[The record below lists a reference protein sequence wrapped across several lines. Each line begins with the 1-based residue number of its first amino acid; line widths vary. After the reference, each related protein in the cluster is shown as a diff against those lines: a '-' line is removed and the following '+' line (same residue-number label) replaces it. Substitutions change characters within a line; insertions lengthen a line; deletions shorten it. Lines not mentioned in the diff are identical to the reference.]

1 MAAIVRDTSTDTQI
15 MFTHHT
21 PILRRASRFFA
32 FLVLWSVLTFY
43 WVTQPENANWQ
54 PLELPRISFYLLFG
68 AAFLGVLEFLFQR
81 WRYTKVEWFFAI
93 LLVAIPVSGNM
104 ASFAGVIPTQDWSLN
119 IDPERQDLI
128 AQSLLGFR
136 VYIQQAILFF
146 FAARWIA
153 SKLTNND
160 LVIIVI
166 SSAAIHGVW
175 ALAQILFIEFPNFLK
190 ALPIVAY
197 DKCGGSSYC
206 YHFGRA
212 VGLTSNPFYFSWLM
226 LVSLLCLQLL
236 RPRVS
241 NIVLLLLSYTS
252 LSRGFILASL
262 PMLANIM
269 RKSKVL
275 MVLVILFFAS
285 LALLWLMGNSFLSE
299 LVAFRFKFDI
309 SLVTRLDALLLVFHE
324 LEAGNWWGIGWEHSY
339 YTDNTYA
346 TLLLNS
352 GFLGLVF
359 FVLAWGC
366 FFQSMAN
373 FAKDRLEVLLFAFMF
388 FAVSFLVE
396 TVAMQPGLSLLF
408 VLYWVLRL
416 NSTKENSSA

>member
-1 MAAIVRDTSTDTQI
+1 
-15 MFTHHT
+15 
-21 PILRRASRFFA
+21 
-32 FLVLWSVLTFY
+32 
-43 WVTQPENANWQ
+43 
-54 PLELPRISFYLLFG
+54 
-68 AAFLGVLEFLFQR
+68 
-81 WRYTKVEWFFAI
+81 
-93 LLVAIPVSGNM
+93 
-104 ASFAGVIPTQDWSLN
+104 
-119 IDPERQDLI
+119 
-128 AQSLLGFR
+128 
-136 VYIQQAILFF
+136 
-146 FAARWIA
+146 
-153 SKLTNND
+153 
-160 LVIIVI
+160 
-166 SSAAIHGVW
+166 
-175 ALAQILFIEFPNFLK
+175 
-190 ALPIVAY
+190 
-197 DKCGGSSYC
+197 
-206 YHFGRA
+206 
-212 VGLTSNPFYFSWLM
+212 
-226 LVSLLCLQLL
+226 
-236 RPRVS
+236 
-241 NIVLLLLSYTS
+241 
-252 LSRGFILASL
+252 
-262 PMLANIM
+262 M

-416 NSTKENSSA
+416 NSTKENSSVQ